1 MILNLKMINSYM
13 IIQKDSDLDKQY
25 YRSLQQNDK
34 KSISFILSYEKSV
47 INIKI
52 WRELYTE
59 IVNRNSLK
67 YLVYQSI
74 EGTLIYR

>member
-1 MILNLKMINSYM
+1 MNSYM
-13 IIQKDSDLDKQY
+13 IIQKD
-25 YRSLQQNDK
+25 
-34 KSISFILSYEKSV
+34 ISYEKSV
-47 INIKI
+47 INIEI

>member
-1 MILNLKMINSYM
+1 MINSYM

-47 INIKI
+47 INIKM